1 MTVRALGAAVLILAF
16 AGHCYAKRVIIMIAD
31 GQGFNCVK
39 AANMYKG
46 NYTQAKAF
54 DMADVDWDVRLA
66 MRTNSAN
73 NVLGYDPQ
81 AMWANFEWSRKHAT
95 DSSSAASAMFSGQK
109 ILNGQLN
116 LSSQGQRLTTLFEQ
130 ASKAGYATG
139 VVTSVE
145 ISHATPAATTAHNK
159 SRDNFSK
166 IANEMIYESGL
177 DVIMGAGHPL
187 YDNDAARTRANYD
200 YVGGA
205 QTWADITDSNGAN
218 GFRFIESKADFE
230 TLAAGKVL
238 HTKYL
243 GIATVRET
251 LQQKRKGSQLQDVKT
266 ATYNAQVPSLAAMS
280 LAALNVLEQ
289 DKDGFAL
296 MIEGGAV
303 DWANHANQK
312 GRMIEEETAFM
323 EAVASVA
330 DWVEKH
336 GGWDQTLL
344 IVSADHETGQLYG
357 PVAGQFN
364 DIISQGTGHVPLMNY
379 NSAGHTNA
387 LVPLYA
393 KGAGAKNFEM
403 AAIGIDKIRG
413 KFVDNTSIYQIA
425 LKSLVL
431 NEFNVK
437 TRVAVAPK

>member
-1 MTVRALGAAVLILAF
+1 MRVLGTAVLILAF
-16 AGHCYAKRVIIMIAD
+16 SGHCFAKRVIIMIAD
-31 GQGFNCVK
+31 GQGFNCIK

-46 NYTQAKAF
+46 NYTQADSF
-54 DMADVDWDVRLA
+54 DMANVDWDVRLA

-81 AMWANFEWSRKHAT
+81 AMWADFEWSKKHAT

-145 ISHATPAATTAHNK
+145 ISHATPAAAAAHNT
-159 SRDNFSK
+159 SRNNFSE
-166 IANEMIYESGL
+166 IANEMIYESGM

-187 YDNDAARTRANYD
+187 YDNDAARAKANYD
-200 YVGGA
+200 FVGGPR
-205 QTWADITDSNGAN
+205 TWADITDSNGAN
-218 GFRFIESKADFE
+218 GFKFIESKADFE
-230 TLAAGKVL
+230 TLAAGKVSGA
-238 HTKYL
+238 KYL
-243 GIATVRET
+243 GIAAVRET
-251 LQQKRKGSQLQDVKT
+251 LQQKRKGSQVQDVNT
-266 ATYNAQVPSLAAMS
+266 ATYNAHVPSLAAMS

-323 EAVASVA
+323 EAVARVA
-330 DWVEKH
+330 RWIDKH

-364 DIISQGTGHVPLMNY
+364 EIITQGTGQVPLMNY
-379 NSAGHTNA
+379 NSTGHTNA

-393 KGAGAKNFEM
+393 KGAGAKDFET

-413 KFVDNTSIYQIA
+413 KFVDNTSIYQIV
-425 LKSLVL
+425 LKLLILDDS
-431 NEFNVK
+431 K
-437 TRVAVAPK
+437 PKIKVASAP